1 MKSFVWVI
9 GFLFCMGSAQAA
21 PEPLSF
27 RLPEPLVETLPN
39 GMKIAWFVDD
49 KLPLVDL
56 SLLVESGTR
65 YDPAGKSGTVELT
78 SRLLERGSGGL
89 AAQEMARRVE
99 RLGASGAAGADEEGI
114 SVSMHGL
121 SQDAD
126 ELLEILALM
135 VLRPNFREDEFAR
148 EKRRVEESWRHLAD
162 SAEVLSG
169 FAFGR
174 AILGGT
180 PYARGNLQDLK
191 NLRAVK
197 LQDVRA
203 FHRAHFV
210 PKNAILV
217 VVGRVDRA
225 AYRTRIDRLF
235 GAWSG
240 ALPKKVDVIYRDPR
254 FAAKKGPGDEVLL
267 VDRPDLPQAQ
277 LRLGFPIPGLRS
289 KSRYSLAVAN
299 ALLGEYFNS
308 RLNLVVRDRMGLA
321 YGIESHLT
329 YMKDAS
335 FLSIAS
341 ATAAPNAG
349 KLLEETI
356 RQLRLVRAGDIL
368 KEEVDVSKDFLLG
381 GFPLG
386 LSTLGAVA
394 TRWLHGYTFNLGP
407 DYLNS
412 FIPKI
417 AAVSRESVLAAI
429 SEAFTLERMIIVIS
443 GDAKAIEKS
452 LRERGFKKIRKVKA
466 RSLI

>member
-1 MKSFVWVI
+1 MKSVVI
-9 GFLFCMGSAQAA
+9 AFGLFLSGGLAEAA
-21 PEPLSF
+21 SEPLSF
-27 RLPEPLVETLPN
+27 RLPEPVVETLPN
-39 GMKIAWFVDD
+39 GMKIAWFIDD

-65 YDPAGKSGTVELT
+65 HDPAGKSGTVELT

-89 AAQEMARRVE
+89 SAQEMARRVE

-114 SVSMHGL
+114 SVLTHGL

-126 ELLEILALM
+126 ELLEVLALM
-135 VLRPNFREDEFAR
+135 ALRPNFLDEEFKR
-148 EKRRVEESWRHLAD
+148 EKRKVEETWRHLAD

-191 NLRAVK
+191 NLRAIK
-197 LQDVRA
+197 LTDVQA
-203 FHRAHFV
+203 FHRVHFV
-210 PKNAILV
+210 PSNAILV

-225 AYRTRIDRLF
+225 VFRSHIDRLF
-235 GAWSG
+235 GVWKG
-240 ALPKKVDVIYRDPR
+240 PKPKKTDVVYRDPR
-254 FAAKKGPGDEVLL
+254 FAAKKGPADEVLL

-277 LRLGFPIPGLRS
+277 VRLGFPIPGLRS
-289 KSRYSLAVAN
+289 KSRYSLAVVN

-308 RLNLVVRDRMGLA
+308 RLNIVIRDRMGLA

-329 YMKDAS
+329 YMKDAA

-341 ATAAPNAG
+341 ATAAPTAG

-368 KEEVDVSKDFLLG
+368 AEEVQVSKDFLLG
-381 GFPLG
+381 GFPLS
-386 LSTLGAVA
+386 LSTLGSVA
-394 TRWLHGYTFNLGP
+394 TRWLHGYSFGLGA

-412 FIPKI
+412 FIPKVS
-417 AAVSRESVLAAI
+417 AVTRESVLAAI
-429 SEAFTLERMIIVIS
+429 NEAFALDRMVIVIS
-443 GDAKAIEKS
+443 GDAKTIEKS
-452 LRERGFKKIRKVKA
+452 LREKGFKKIRKVKA